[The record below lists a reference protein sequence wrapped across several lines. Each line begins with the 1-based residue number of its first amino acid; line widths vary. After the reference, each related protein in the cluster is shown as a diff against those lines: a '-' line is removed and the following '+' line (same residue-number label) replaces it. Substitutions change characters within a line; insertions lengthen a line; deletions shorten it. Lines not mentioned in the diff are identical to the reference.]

1 MKKTINNQN
10 DPPRTQ
16 RIITVNKYIEK
27 LFPLGQSI
35 SLPPDTIFIRPSDPP
50 DYCYIVK
57 SGIVVGTEIY
67 PNGIVRE
74 GLIMAPYSMIGE
86 AFVLLNE
93 PSPITFRTVLQSELI
108 RISRDSLMQALSEEP
123 ELYKIITES
132 LTKKFLSSMDEIRQM
147 ATSNVTW
154 RICNLLEIFATYYGE
169 EINGNIRINIRLSQQ
184 ILSKLLCVNRITTVR
199 IIKKMKDLQLIK
211 QINGY
216 YWIVD
221 PEALSEYKKQN
232 ETV

>member
-1 MKKTINNQN
+1 MKKTTNH
-10 DPPRTQ
+10 PSELPRTQ
-16 RIITVNKYIEK
+16 RIITVNNCIEK
-27 LFPLGQSI
+27 LFPLGE
-35 SLPPDTIFIRPSDPP
+35 SLSLAPDTIFIQPSDPP
-50 DYCYIVK
+50 DYCYIIK

-67 PNGIVRE
+67 PNGMVRE

-108 RISRDSLMQALSEEP
+108 RISRDSLLQALSIEP

-132 LTKKFLSSMDEIRQM
+132 LTKKFLSSMDEIRQI
-147 ATSNVTW
+147 ATCNVTW
-154 RICNLLEIFATYYGE
+154 RICNLLEIFAVYYGE
-169 EINGNIRINIRLSQQ
+169 EINGKIRISIRLSQQ
-184 ILSKLLCVNRITTVR
+184 IISKLLCVNRITTVR
-199 IIKKMKDLQLIK
+199 IIKKMKDLHLIE

-221 PEALSEYKKQN
+221 QNAFSEYKKQN
-232 ETV
+232 ETL

>member
-1 MKKTINNQN
+1 MKKTMNHQN
-10 DPPRTQ
+10 ALPRTQ
-16 RIITVNKYIEK
+16 RIITVNKCIEK
-27 LFPLGQSI
+27 LFPLGQSL
-35 SLPPDTIFIRPSDPP
+35 SLAPDTIFIRPSDPP

-67 PNGIVRE
+67 PNGMVRE
-74 GLIMAPYSMIGE
+74 GLIMAPYSLIGE

-93 PSPITFRTVLQSELI
+93 PSPITFRSVLQTELI
-108 RISRDSLMQALSEEP
+108 RIKRTDFLQALTMDP

-132 LTKKFLSSMDEIRQM
+132 LTKKFLSSMDEIRQI
-147 ATSNVTW
+147 ASCNVTW
-154 RICNLLEIFATYYGE
+154 RICNLLEIFASYYGE
-169 EINGNIRINIRLSQQ
+169 EINGKIRITIRLSQQ

-199 IIKKMKDLQLIK
+199 IIKKMKDLQLIE

-221 PEALSEYKKQN
+221 LNALSEYKKQN
-232 ETV
+232 ATL